1 MKTYQ
6 LTISRYTDVNQ
17 PSRDNW
23 KDLISSLVLAGYE
36 VYGDE
41 EKIVFEIGGNDE
53 IKEIKNER

>member
-17 PSRDNW
+17 TSRDNW